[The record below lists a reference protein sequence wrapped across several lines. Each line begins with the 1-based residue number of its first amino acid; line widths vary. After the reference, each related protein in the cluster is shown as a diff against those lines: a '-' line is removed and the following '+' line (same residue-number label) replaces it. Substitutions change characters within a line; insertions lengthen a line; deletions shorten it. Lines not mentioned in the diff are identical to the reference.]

1 MRGDNSSLE
10 GNSEELEKPSRGMKE
25 GAARLRG
32 RILGRPEGSKTT
44 ELDGWMVIRGSCSW
58 AQVRRVK
65 NLEVGGG

>member
-10 GNSEELEKPSRGMKE
+10 GNSEELEKPSRGTKE

-44 ELDGWMVIRGSCSW
+44 ELDGWLSGGAAAGPRCRES
-58 AQVRRVK
+58 RVK
-65 NLEVGGG
+65 NL